1 MLKITILLP
10 QIRLAYTKTNKNELY
25 IDNDISIGSDKIND
39 KITNFSSNIKK
50 MSFQKAFF
58 IFKANLTFTQ

>member
-10 QIRLAYTKTNKNELY
+10 QIRLAYIKTNKNEFY
-25 IDNDISIGSDKIND
+25 IDNGISIGSDKIND

-50 MSFQKAFF
+50 MSFQKDFF
-58 IFKANLTFTQ
+58 IFKTNLAFI